1 MNAPSSQRDGWQLM
15 WRQIKRQRRGLS
27 AGIGAGLC
35 WTVGKVAVP
44 QFVSL
49 AIDKAIRTTPR
60 PGQTSLLTWT
70 LLIIGAGLIAGV
82 FTGFRRY
89 IAFREARL
97 TETNLREEM
106 FAHLQRLHFAFHDEA
121 QTGQLMSRA
130 NTDLQQIQSM
140 IVNIPITF
148 SNATIVVAVT
158 VILLSTN
165 FVLGILA
172 LVCLP
177 FVNVIARRF
186 FQHLHPAVMAIQA
199 ASAEVATVVE
209 ETVSG
214 IRVVKGF
221 GTEDVQAQSL
231 RTRADDVY
239 TSSMAAS
246 ITRGTYL
253 PAMELLPNIGLI
265 LVLAYGGHLVLK
277 HQLTIGEL
285 VKFQSYVL
293 LLLWPL
299 RMMGMIVAQAQ
310 RSAAAAQRVHEILA
324 TESLIVDPANP
335 TPLPALQQRG
345 AVTFTDVTF
354 GYPTTGAGPV
364 LTHLNLAIEPG
375 TSVAIVGGTG
385 SGKTTIARLIPR
397 FYDVDSGAIT
407 IDGVDVRNVKLTEL
421 RRSVGIVFEDTFLF
435 SDTIRSNI
443 SFAYPD
449 APLSVVENAARLAG
463 ANEFIEALPDGYDT
477 LIGERGFSL
486 SGGQRQR
493 ISIARAILANPRI
506 LILDDATS
514 SVDPTKEH
522 EIRDA
527 LAEVMRG
534 RTTIVI
540 AHRAAT
546 IALAD
551 RVVLLDNGTIAA
563 VGTHDELLA
572 TSPRY
577 REVLASQ
584 AATATTP
591 QAGA

>member
-1 MNAPSSQRDGWQLM
+1 M
-15 WRQIKRQRRGLS
+15 
-27 AGIGAGLC
+27 
-35 WTVGKVAVP
+35 P
-44 QFVSL
+44 QFVSV
-49 AIDKAIRTTPR
+49 AIDKAIRAKPTH
-60 PGQTSLLTWT
+60 GQTSLLTWS
-70 LLIIGAGLIAGV
+70 LLIVGAGLIAGV
-82 FTGFRRY
+82 FTGLRRY

-106 FAHLQRLHFAFHDEA
+106 FSHLQKLHFAFHDEA
-121 QTGQLMSRA
+121 QTGQLMSRS
-130 NTDLQQIQSM
+130 NTDLQQIQSF
-140 IVNIPITF
+140 IVNIPITV
-148 SNATIVVAVT
+148 SNAAIVTAVT

-165 FVLGILA
+165 VVLAILA

-177 FVNVIARRF
+177 FINVIARKF

-199 ASAEVATVVE
+199 SSAEVSTVVE

-221 GTEDVQAQSL
+221 GTEDVQARSL
-231 RTRADDVY
+231 RVKADAVFE
-239 TSSMAAS
+239 SSMAAS
-246 ITRGTYL
+246 TTRGTYL

-277 HQLTIGEL
+277 HQLTVGEL

-293 LLLWPL
+293 LLVWPL

-310 RSAAAAQRVHEILA
+310 RSAAAAERVHEILA
-324 TESLIVDPANP
+324 TESLIVNPANP
-335 TPLPALQQRG
+335 VALPTPEQRG
-345 AVTFTDVTF
+345 AVRFDNVTF
-354 GYPTTGAGPV
+354 AYPTTGAGPV
-364 LTHLNLAIEPG
+364 LTELNLTIEPG
-375 TSVAIVGGTG
+375 TSVAIVGATG

-397 FYDVDSGAIT
+397 FYDVDSGSVT
-407 IDGVDVRNVKLTEL
+407 IDGVDVRNVKLREL

-435 SDTIRSNI
+435 SDTIRANI

-449 APLSVVENAARLAG
+449 AEMDQVREAARLAG
-463 ANEFIEALPDGYDT
+463 ASEFIDALPDGYDT

-493 ISIARAILANPRI
+493 ISIARAILADPRV

-527 LAEVMRG
+527 LTEVMRG

-551 RVVLLDNGTIAA
+551 HVVLLDNGGIAA
-563 VGTHDELLA
+563 IGTHEELLTTNA
-572 TSPRY
+572 RY
-577 REVLASQ
+577 QEVLN
-584 AATATTP
+584 TTTTDVP
-591 QAGA
+591 

>member
-1 MNAPSSQRDGWQLM
+1 M

-27 AGIGAGLC
+27 MGIGAGLC

-49 AIDKAIRTTPR
+49 AIDKAIRVEPK
-60 PGQTSLLTWT
+60 PGQASLLRWT

-106 FAHLQRLHFAFHDEA
+106 FAHLQRLHFSFHDEA

-165 FVLGILA
+165 FVLGVLA

-177 FVNVIARRF
+177 FVNVIARKF

-199 ASAEVATVVE
+199 SSAEVATVVE

-231 RTRADDVY
+231 RARADDVF

-277 HQLTIGEL
+277 GQLTIGEL

-324 TESLIVDPANP
+324 TESLIVDPPNPKPLP
-335 TPLPALQQRG
+335 TPAQRG
-345 AVTFTDVTF
+345 AIEFTNVTF

-364 LTHLNLAIEPG
+364 LRNLNLSIEPG

-397 FYDVDSGAIT
+397 FYDVDAGSIT
-407 IDGVDVRNVKLTEL
+407 IDGIDVRNVKLREL

-435 SDTIRSNI
+435 SDTIQANI

-449 APLSVVENAARLAG
+449 ASLLVVENAARLAG
-463 ANEFIEALPDGYDT
+463 ASEFIEDLPDGYDT

-493 ISIARAILANPRI
+493 ISIARAMLADPRI

-551 RVVLLDNGTIAA
+551 RVVLLDNGVIAA
-563 VGTHDELLA
+563 VGTHDELIA
-572 TSPRY
+572 TSDRY
-577 REVLASQ
+577 REVLAAQS
-584 AATATTP
+584 AATNPST
-591 QAGA
+591 GA